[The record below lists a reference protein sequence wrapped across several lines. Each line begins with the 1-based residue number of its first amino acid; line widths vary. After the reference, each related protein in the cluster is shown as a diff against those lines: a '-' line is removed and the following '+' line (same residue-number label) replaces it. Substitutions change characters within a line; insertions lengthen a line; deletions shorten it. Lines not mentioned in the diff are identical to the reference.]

1 MARADAL
8 AVGRVQRGQRQELLY
23 HLPMSTLL
31 RHALVTGTTGWGK
44 SGHFLSVILGVL
56 THHPEIGIVL
66 VDLKGETAAELRD
79 RFLPALAAVNPRIRP
94 ENVISIAPFGRFGV
108 PLNPL
113 RPILGLA
120 PEVQANLVCS
130 LVGSL
135 VDGGLGPRMTGVLAW
150 LAQATIAIEGSFLD
164 ILQMLTDETYRE
176 AVAQKMHNP
185 AIRDY
190 LIFTFDQEPRAS
202 CESLRA
208 RLEWLLLLP
217 AMRGML
223 CAKDCIRGSDLI
235 ESPITI
241 VDLGGAPQG
250 FAPLSRFVGSFLFQL
265 LTGAVFSRPVTPDT
279 KPALLFVDEWQSL
292 VKASGEDFER
302 LLSQARYRKVG
313 LWLANQ
319 TLAQVDG
326 ASGGLLRSLTTNIAL
341 HVAFRPEM
349 ADIKHLLPLLPVTG
363 RRVDP
368 DQPDRLLT
376 KDEERRRLLETL
388 TRLPPRHALL
398 GDLVS
403 GNAEVIRTL
412 GVPYE
417 QARKRAEALP
427 EEQVERFRQ
436 GRFGIPIEQLA
447 TTALAVD
454 YEPTD
459 NEPRGLRTAQS
470 RRGRQPPLELP

>member
-1 MARADAL
+1 
-8 AVGRVQRGQRQELLY
+8 
-23 HLPMSTLL
+23 MSTLL

-44 SGHFLSVILGVL
+44 SGYFLSVILGAL
-56 THHPEIGIVL
+56 THHPEINIVL
-66 VDLKGETAAELRD
+66 VDLKGETAAEFRD
-79 RFLPALAAVNPRIRP
+79 RFLPALAAVNPRIRS
-94 ENVISIAPFGRFGV
+94 EDIISIAPFGRYGI

-113 RPILGLA
+113 RPIPGLA

-135 VDGGLGPRMTGVLAW
+135 IDGGLGPRMTGIFAW
-150 LAQATIAIEGSFLD
+150 LARATIAVDGSFLD
-164 ILQMLTDETYRE
+164 ILRMLTDEAYRE
-176 AVAQKMHNP
+176 AVAGKVSDPTVH
-185 AIRDY
+185 DY
-190 LIFTFDQEPRAS
+190 LLFTFGEEPRAS

-208 RLEWLLLLP
+208 RMEWLLLLP
-217 AMRGML
+217 AMQGML

-250 FAPLSRFVGSFLFQL
+250 FAPLSRFVGSLLFQQ
-265 LTGAVFSRPVTPDT
+265 LTGAVFSRPVEPDPHPT
-279 KPALLFVDEWQSL
+279 LLFVDEWQSL
-292 VKASGEDFER
+292 VKVAGEDFER

-319 TLAQVDG
+319 TLAQVEG
-326 ASGGLLRSLTTNIAL
+326 ASRALVRSLTTNIAL

-349 ADIKHLLPLLPVTG
+349 ADIKHLLPLLPITG

-368 DQPDRLLT
+368 NQPDRLLT
-376 KDEERRRLLETL
+376 KNEERKRLLDTL
-388 TRLPPRHALL
+388 MRLPPRHALL

-403 GNAEVIRTL
+403 GNAEIIRTL
-412 GVPYE
+412 SVPYE
-417 QARKRAEALP
+417 QARERAELLA
-427 EEQVERFRQ
+427 EEHVERFRQ
-436 GRFGIPIEQLA
+436 GRFGIPIEQLVTA
-447 TTALAVD
+447 ALAVD

-459 NEPRGLRTAQS
+459 GDPRGLRTAQT